1 MEYLKLFGGLALLI
15 VSGNFLVNSATDIAR
30 RLKISSLVI
39 GLTIVA
45 FGTSAP
51 ELLVS
56 AEAAL
61 SGHPEIAL
69 GNVLGSNIANIGF
82 IAGLTAIL
90 LPFFVTKKIIK
101 LDIKV
106 MILFAVLFTFFAYDG
121 EFNRIEGGIVFLLL
135 IAYTILLLWMSKKS
149 NEEAKFE
156 DPRNNLWLNILIF
169 ISSLAGLAFGSDF
182 MVDGASTIATNLGV
196 SERVI
201 SVTIVAVG
209 TSLPEFTASIISVLK
224 KEVGITIGNL
234 IGSNIFNVGAVLG
247 ISSIIQPI
255 QFDFNEFYPD
265 MVWMLLFS
273 ILLLIGLLN
282 VTRNFILM
290 RETGKISSLW
300 SANEGEVGRIWGTT
314 ALILYIGYIV
324 LLLL

>member
-1 MEYLKLFGGLALLI
+1 MEYLMLIGGLALLI
-15 VSGNFLVNSATDIAR
+15 LSGNFLVSSASDIAR
-30 RLKISSLVI
+30 QLKLSSLVI

-56 AEAAL
+56 TSAAL
-61 SGHPEIAL
+61 GGHPEIAL

-82 IAGLTAIL
+82 IAGLTALL
-90 LPFFVTKKIIK
+90 LPFFVTKKIIT

-106 MILFAVLFTFFAYDG
+106 MILMALFFAFFATDG
-121 EFNRIEGGIVFLLL
+121 EFSRLEGFIVLL
-135 IAYTILLLWMSKKS
+135 ILVIYTIVLLRMSKGES
-149 NEEAKFE
+149 EENEIEKPE
-156 DPRNNLWLNILIF
+156 RSLWLNIPLLIA
-169 ISSLAGLAFGSDF
+169 SLAGLAFGSDW
-182 MVDGASTIATNLGV
+182 MVDGASTIASSLGV

-209 TSLPEFTASIISVLK
+209 TSLPEFTASIISILK

-234 IGSNIFNVGAVLG
+234 IGSNIFNIGAVLG

-255 QFDFNEFYPD
+255 QFDFNVFLTD
-265 MVWMLLFS
+265 TLWMIGYS

-282 VTRNFILM
+282 VTRNFKLM
-290 RETGKISSLW
+290 RETGKVSALW
-300 SANEGEVGRIWGTT
+300 SAQEGEVGRIWGAT

>member
-156 DPRNNLWLNILIF
+156 DPRNNLWLNIFIF

>member
-1 MEYLKLFGGLALLI
+1 MEYLMLIGGLALLI
-15 VSGNFLVNSATDIAR
+15 LSGNFLVSSASDIAR
-30 RLKISSLVI
+30 QLKLSSLVI

-56 AEAAL
+56 TSAAL
-61 SGHPEIAL
+61 GGHPEITL

-82 IAGLTAIL
+82 IAGLTALL
-90 LPFFVTKKIIK
+90 LPFFVTKKIIT

-106 MILFAVLFTFFAYDG
+106 MILMALFFALFAMDG
-121 EFNRIEGGIVFLLL
+121 EFSRLEGFIVLL
-135 IAYTILLLWMSKKS
+135 ILVIYTIVLLRMSKGES
-149 NEEAKFE
+149 EENEIEKPE
-156 DPRNNLWLNILIF
+156 RSLWLNIPLLIA
-169 ISSLAGLAFGSDF
+169 SLAGLAFGSDW
-182 MVDGASTIATNLGV
+182 MVDGASTIASSLGV

-209 TSLPEFTASIISVLK
+209 TSLPEFTASIISILK

-234 IGSNIFNVGAVLG
+234 IGSNIFNIGAVLG

-255 QFDFNEFYPD
+255 QFDFNVFLTD
-265 MVWMLLFS
+265 TLWMIGYSF
-273 ILLLIGLLN
+273 LLLIGLLN
-282 VTRNFILM
+282 VTRNFRLM
-290 RETGKISSLW
+290 RETGKVSALW
-300 SANEGEVGRIWGTT
+300 SAQEGEVGRIWGAT

>member
-90 LPFFVTKKIIK
+90 LPFFVTKKIIT

-234 IGSNIFNVGAVLG
+234 IGSNIFNIGAVLG

-282 VTRNFILM
+282 VTRNFKLM

-300 SANEGEVGRIWGTT
+300 SANEGEVGRIWGGT

>member
-1 MEYLKLFGGLALLI
+1 MEYLMLIGGLALLI
-15 VSGNFLVNSATDIAR
+15 LSGNFLVNTASDIAR
-30 RLKISSLVI
+30 RLKLSSLVI

-56 AEAAL
+56 TSAAL
-61 SGHPEIAL
+61 GGHPEIAL

-82 IAGLTAIL
+82 IAGLTALL
-90 LPFFVTKKIIK
+90 LPFFVTKKIIT

-106 MILFAVLFTFFAYDG
+106 MILLALLFALLAMDG
-121 EFNRIEGGIVFLLL
+121 EFSRWEGIIVFLILV
-135 IAYTILLLWMSKKS
+135 IYTIVLLRMSKGES
-149 NEEAKFE
+149 EENEIEKPE
-156 DPRNNLWLNILIF
+156 RSLWLNIPLLIA
-169 ISSLAGLAFGSDF
+169 SLAGLAFGSDL
-182 MVDGASTIATNLGV
+182 MVDGASTIASSLGV

-234 IGSNIFNVGAVLG
+234 IGSNIFNIGAVLG

-255 QFDFNEFYPD
+255 QFDFNVFLTD
-265 MVWMLLFS
+265 TLWMIGYS

-282 VTRNFILM
+282 VTRNFKLM
-290 RETGKISSLW
+290 RETGKVSALW
-300 SANEGEVGRIWGTT
+300 SAQEGEVGRIWGAT

>member
-1 MEYLKLFGGLALLI
+1 MEYLMLIGGLALLI
-15 VSGNFLVNSATDIAR
+15 LSGNFLVSTASDIAR
-30 RLKISSLVI
+30 RLKLSSLVI

-56 AEAAL
+56 TSAAL
-61 SGHPEIAL
+61 GGHPEIAL

-82 IAGLTAIL
+82 IAGLTALL
-90 LPFFVTKKIIK
+90 LPFFVTKKIIT

-106 MILFAVLFTFFAYDG
+106 MILLALLFALLAMDG
-121 EFNRIEGGIVFLLL
+121 EFSRWEGIIVFLILV
-135 IAYTILLLWMSKKS
+135 IYTIVLLRMSKGES
-149 NEEAKFE
+149 EENEIEKPE
-156 DPRNNLWLNILIF
+156 RSLWLNIPLLIA
-169 ISSLAGLAFGSDF
+169 SLAGLAFGSDL
-182 MVDGASTIATNLGV
+182 MVDGASTIASSLGV

-234 IGSNIFNVGAVLG
+234 IGSNIFNIGAVLG

-255 QFDFNEFYPD
+255 QFDFNVFLTD
-265 MVWMLLFS
+265 TLWMIGYS

-282 VTRNFILM
+282 VTRNFKLM
-290 RETGKISSLW
+290 RETGKVSALW
-300 SANEGEVGRIWGTT
+300 SANEGEVGRIWGAT

>member
-90 LPFFVTKKIIK
+90 LPFFVTKKIIT

-156 DPRNNLWLNILIF
+156 DPRNNLWLNIFIF

-282 VTRNFILM
+282 VTRNFKLM

-300 SANEGEVGRIWGTT
+300 SANEGEVGRIWGAT

>member
-1 MEYLKLFGGLALLI
+1 
-15 VSGNFLVNSATDIAR
+15 
-30 RLKISSLVI
+30 
-39 GLTIVA
+39 
-45 FGTSAP
+45 
-51 ELLVS
+51 
-56 AEAAL
+56 
-61 SGHPEIAL
+61 
-69 GNVLGSNIANIGF
+69 
-82 IAGLTAIL
+82 
-90 LPFFVTKKIIK
+90 
-101 LDIKV
+101 

-282 VTRNFILM
+282 VTRNFKLM

-300 SANEGEVGRIWGTT
+300 SANEGEVGRIWGAT

>member
-90 LPFFVTKKIIK
+90 LPFFVTKKIIT

-121 EFNRIEGGIVFLLL
+121 EFNRIGGGIVFLLL

-234 IGSNIFNVGAVLG
+234 IGSNIFNVGPVLG

-282 VTRNFILM
+282 VTRNFKLM

-300 SANEGEVGRIWGTT
+300 SANEGEVGRIWGAT